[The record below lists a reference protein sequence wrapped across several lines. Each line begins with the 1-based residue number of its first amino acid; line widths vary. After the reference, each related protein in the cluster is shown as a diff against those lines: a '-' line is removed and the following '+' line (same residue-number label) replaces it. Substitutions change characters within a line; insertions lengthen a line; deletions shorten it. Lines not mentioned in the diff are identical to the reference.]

1 MQTMSV
7 LDKIELYSRLPFFWP
22 ALIVATLIALC
33 SSLLGVTLVLRRF
46 SFIGDGLSHV
56 AFGALTVA
64 SITGVANEM
73 LVIMPATVVTAVLL
87 LMAGK
92 RRRIMGDASLAM
104 ISAGAL
110 GIGYLLMSK
119 FSKKANVS
127 GDVCTTLFGS
137 QRILQL
143 KTAEVWTCVIAAAA
157 VILIFIVFYNKI
169 FAVTFDSDFA
179 AATGTR
185 ASFYSLIMAV
195 ITAVVIVLAMYL
207 VGSLLIS
214 ALVVFP
220 ALSAMR
226 VFKSFKGVVICSAV
240 VSVVSSLLGI
250 FAHIAFNTPIGSTI
264 VVAQIAVFLLF
275 TAAGF
280 VKTRGPGV
288 LAKLRTLFTSKKRK
302 VHA

>member
-1 MQTMSV
+1 
-7 LDKIELYSRLPFFWP
+7 
-22 ALIVATLIALC
+22 
-33 SSLLGVTLVLRRF
+33 
-46 SFIGDGLSHV
+46 
-56 AFGALTVA
+56 
-64 SITGVANEM
+64 
-73 LVIMPATVVTAVLL
+73 
-87 LMAGK
+87 
-92 RRRIMGDASLAM
+92 M

-157 VILIFIVFYNKI
+157 VILIFIIFYNKI

-185 ASFYSLIMAV
+185 ASFYSLVMAV

-280 VKTRGPGV
+280 IKTRGPGV
-288 LAKLRTLFTSKKRK
+288 LAKLRALFRSKKREA
-302 VHA
+302 HA